1 MARRQYPAIAMEKPI
16 RGIFGTLLEE
26 KKNAG
31 SRLVDMDWFCR
42 GISNTFNY
50 MMDQ

>member
-1 MARRQYPAIAMEKPI
+1 MARRQYPAIAMEKTI
-16 RGIFGTLLEE
+16 RGIFSTLLEE
-26 KKNAG
+26 KNAG

-50 MMDQ
+50 CI